1 MKILGIVL
9 LLMITLSAP
18 AKTFQLK
25 KKHPKIPVERI
36 EPLSWWV
43 GMKNPEL
50 QIMVYGP
57 QIATY
62 RPEIHYP
69 GVKIERVV
77 TTTNPNY
84 LFIYLYIDKT
94 ALAGKMKIEFWK
106 GDKEVFSYPYL
117 LQNRQEGSE
126 EREGFSS
133 ADVVYLLMPDRFANG
148 NPAND
153 NHPETIEKANR
164 NDLNGRH
171 GGDIQGIID
180 HLDYLEDLGIT
191 ALWSTPL
198 MEDNMPLTSYHTY
211 AISDYYK
218 IDPRYGT
225 NEDYRRLAA
234 EAKKRGIKLIMDVV
248 TNHSGTAHWWMKDLP
263 ADDWIHQ
270 IFGSVLY
277 RILMLRIPI
286 KN

>member
-126 EREGFSS
+126 ER
-133 ADVVYLLMPDRFANG
+133 
-148 NPAND
+148 
-153 NHPETIEKANR
+153 
-164 NDLNGRH
+164 
-171 GGDIQGIID
+171 GIFECRCGLFID
-180 HLDYLEDLGIT
+180 
-191 ALWSTPL
+191 ARSVCKW
-198 MEDNMPLTSYHTY
+198 
-211 AISDYYK
+211 K
-218 IDPRYGT
+218 
-225 NEDYRRLAA
+225 
-234 EAKKRGIKLIMDVV
+234 
-248 TNHSGTAHWWMKDLP
+248 SGK
-263 ADDWIHQ
+263 
-270 IFGSVLY
+270 
-277 RILMLRIPI
+277 
-286 KN
+286 